1 VSNSVAPGYPGS
13 AATPPPYTRAALGTR
28 WLQNPPPAGHRGRGS
43 HRCMRAS
50 CRCRSSWEA
59 QQELEARN
67 AFLVQPLRDRFL
79 AGAEPRRR
87 VRQINRRRMG
97 SVVLAI
103 YVGAAWATGSVR
115 CIEEFGLGVDTF
127 PVVVGK
133 PPGVARSCGSDLI
146 AVQADVRFDRS
157 DELVPRISTV
167 PGLAECHH
175 PSLPRRKRGVRFL
188 QEVGDVWKFGWIGTR
203 WIAVGIRA
211 WAVGEIFTP

>member
-1 VSNSVAPGYPGS
+1 
-13 AATPPPYTRAALGTR
+13 
-28 WLQNPPPAGHRGRGS
+28 
-43 HRCMRAS
+43 
-50 CRCRSSWEA
+50 
-59 QQELEARN
+59 
-67 AFLVQPLRDRFL
+67 LRDRFL

-103 YVGAAWATGSVR
+103 YVGAAWDTGSVR

-203 WIAVGIRA
+203 WIEVGIGE
-211 WAVGEIFTP
+211 WALGAFFSEGGSADRRGLPRESAFNRLARWVIGAAAGAEDRNQNQWWNGSP